1 MLGGGGFTGGVYEIG
16 ALRALDLLAV
26 NRTVNQFDVY
36 VGTSAGSFV
45 ASLVANGVTPEEMMR
60 VVNQQ
65 VPTPFRD
72 VDRGHA
78 DAPERARVR
87 PERRAAAAADPRP
100 GPQLPRP
107 DPLGSLIDLAVGL
120 AEALPSGLYD
130 GRGIQEYLE
139 TVLGDPD
146 RVNDFRLLEN
156 ELYLTATDL
165 DTCERIVLGGPEWDD
180 VPISRAVAA
189 STALPMVYK
198 PVEIKG
204 RHLVDGGLRSTT
216 NVDIAVERGAKF
228 VIVVNP
234 LVPYVN
240 DFQKVIPTML
250 GSRVRRVADM
260 GFPQIG
266 YQAFKLLAHQRLHEA
281 VSHWKEKYPGVDII
295 LIEPDPNDEL
305 MFETN
310 ILNFTRRVEI
320 ARHGFESVTLKLA
333 ADYDE
338 LKAVCAKHGIEI
350 SATRVRKVVQKFAK
364 ERERRR
370 PGAASSSRPRA
381 RCCGSPRRLGA
392 LGPSSAFSSA
402 RTADPW
408 PARRARWPHVV
419 VRAER
424 AAGGHDHALA
434 CAGGRPAAS
443 PSIAARAE
451 PEEVRLARSR
461 PPQVAQRLRAA
472 VRARATRRRGGAR
485 SRRRRACSA
494 CSTAAW
500 VSAFTPS
507 TGATCR
513 RRSRVRAHRV
523 AGAQARQPVDLRE
536 GAHHQQAREGVDQA
550 QARVDV
556 LGVLEV
562 HERLV
567 QQHVHVLGQHRQQA
581 PQPRRRAGSGRSG
594 RWGCRSRARAC
605 GR

>member
-1 MLGGGGFTGGVYEIG
+1 MGEVVRLEKPTKTGGKASGKQPRRRARRSKTALVLGGGGFTGGVYEIG

-72 VDRGHA
+72 VDRGTLMRPNVKEIA
-78 DAPERARVR
+78 QSAALLPLRVLGLARSF
-87 PERRAAAAADPRP
+87 AS
-100 GPQLPRP
+100 QL
-107 DPLGSLIDLAVGL
+107 GSASLIDLAVGV

-130 GRGIQEYLE
+130 GAGIQQYLE
-139 TVLGDPD
+139 AVLGDPD

-165 DTCERIVLGGPEWDD
+165 DTCERIVLGGEDWDD
-180 VPISRAVAA
+180 VSIARSVAA

-198 PVEIKG
+198 PIEIKG
-204 RHLVDGGLRSTT
+204 RHLVDGGIRSTT
-216 NVDIAVERGAKF
+216 NVDVAVERGAKF

-281 VSHWKEKYPGVDII
+281 VSRWREKYPGVDII

-333 ADYDE
+333 SDYDE

-350 SATRVRKVVQKFAK
+350 SATRVRKVVRKFAE
-364 ERERRR
+364 EREQAAGWRRIFEQTT
-370 PGAASSSRPRA
+370 
-381 RCCGSPRRLGA
+381 GA
-392 LGPSSAFSSA
+392 LLRQSE
-402 RTADPW
+402 AD
-408 PARRARWPHVV
+408 
-419 VRAER
+419 
-424 AAGGHDHALA
+424 
-434 CAGGRPAAS
+434 
-443 PSIAARAE
+443 
-451 PEEVRLARSR
+451 
-461 PPQVAQRLRAA
+461 
-472 VRARATRRRGGAR
+472 
-485 SRRRRACSA
+485 
-494 CSTAAW
+494 
-500 VSAFTPS
+500 
-507 TGATCR
+507 
-513 RRSRVRAHRV
+513 
-523 AGAQARQPVDLRE
+523 
-536 GAHHQQAREGVDQA
+536 
-550 QARVDV
+550 
-556 LGVLEV
+556 
-562 HERLV
+562 
-567 QQHVHVLGQHRQQA
+567 
-581 PQPRRRAGSGRSG
+581 
-594 RWGCRSRARAC
+594 
-605 GR
+605 

>member
-1 MLGGGGFTGGVYEIG
+1 MGEVVRLEKPAKNAKAGGKQARRRRSRTALVLGGGGFTGGVYEIG

-72 VDRGHA
+72 VDRGTLMRPNA
-78 DAPERARVR
+78 LEIAQSVALLPLRIIGLARSVM
-87 PERRAAAAADPRP
+87 
-100 GPQLPRP
+100 GQ
-107 DPLGSLIDLAVGL
+107 LGSASVIDLAVGL

-130 GRGIQEYLE
+130 SRGMQDYLAQ
-139 TVLGDPD
+139 VLGDPD

-156 ELYLTATDL
+156 ELYLAATDL
-165 DTCERIVLGGPEWDD
+165 DTCERITLGGQDWDD

-204 RHLVDGGLRSTT
+204 RHLVDGGIRSTT

-281 VSHWKEKYPGVDII
+281 VSRWQEKYPGVDII

-310 ILNFTRRVEI
+310 ILNFTRRMEI

-333 ADYDE
+333 SDYDE
-338 LKAVCAKHGIEI
+338 LKSVCAKHGIEI
-350 SATRVRKVVQKFAK
+350 SATRVRKVVRRFAK
-364 ERERRR
+364 ERERAAGWRR
-370 PGAASSSRPRA
+370 IFEQTT
-381 RCCGSPRRLGA
+381 GA
-392 LGPSSAFSSA
+392 L
-402 RTADPW
+402 
-408 PARRARWPHVV
+408 
-419 VRAER
+419 
-424 AAGGHDHALA
+424 
-434 CAGGRPAAS
+434 
-443 PSIAARAE
+443 
-451 PEEVRLARSR
+451 
-461 PPQVAQRLRAA
+461 LRQSEDA
-472 VRARATRRRGGAR
+472 
-485 SRRRRACSA
+485 
-494 CSTAAW
+494 
-500 VSAFTPS
+500 
-507 TGATCR
+507 
-513 RRSRVRAHRV
+513 
-523 AGAQARQPVDLRE
+523 
-536 GAHHQQAREGVDQA
+536 
-550 QARVDV
+550 
-556 LGVLEV
+556 
-562 HERLV
+562 
-567 QQHVHVLGQHRQQA
+567 
-581 PQPRRRAGSGRSG
+581 
-594 RWGCRSRARAC
+594 
-605 GR
+605 